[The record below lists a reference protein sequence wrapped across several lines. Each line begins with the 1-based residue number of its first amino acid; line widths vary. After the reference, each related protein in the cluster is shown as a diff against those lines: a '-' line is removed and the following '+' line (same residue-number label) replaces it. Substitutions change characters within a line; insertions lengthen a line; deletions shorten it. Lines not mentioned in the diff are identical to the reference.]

1 MSEIIMEVNIIPT
14 KATHQSSLRI
24 MKSKSGKMFV
34 GKFAKSSINSWIKE
48 FEYSIS
54 KHKPPIPWDGPVQV
68 AIDFRF
74 PWNKSAPKKYL
85 NREEWKTT
93 RPDLDNME
101 KVILDS
107 LTRTGFIVDDSIICY
122 KITSKKHSNNPGISI
137 RLTQIPS

>member
-1 MSEIIMEVNIIPT
+1 MIPT

-24 MKSKSGKMFV
+24 MKSKSGRMFV
-34 GKFAKSSINSWIKE
+34 GKFAKSSINAWIKE
-48 FEYSIS
+48 FELHIL
-54 KHKPPIPWDGPVQV
+54 KHKPTNPWDGPVSV
-68 AIDFRF
+68 YIEFRF

-122 KITSKKHSNNPGISI
+122 KTTSKKHSNNPGITI
-137 RLTQIPS
+137 KLTQIPA